1 MNFSFHNQLNIKTK
15 TKTYTFY
22 NTVLKSILEKLAK
35 FEKYNEY
42 LSIGNG
48 KPSQEFQNNF
58 QLTNKIFTTKLSNS
72 SFQSDISKGNLF
84 SKYEFL
90 ISKKDLNCDY
100 ITEIGLSDDKN
111 ESIIFNYFS
120 LISDESPNGINIE
133 NENEISFEI
142 IIHLTV
148 NENINNILTSGN
160 NPFIEYLLGN
170 GLNDVYITKGTNYCE
185 NVRIEREFDN
195 RNLILCNK
203 TSNISD
209 NSLEICFE
217 SNINIGEI
225 NEILFI
231 LNNKVFARRNLKEYN
246 EPINLNQTFQSKE
259 NYIIKIE
266 DDIKNVNSLYNN
278 STQTYETNY
287 YISKYANSLGDKV
300 SLPFNNL
307 FNKDTTRF
315 LAKDGKYIFFVIDDK
330 VYGFV
335 NDNFSIKELNTSEIN
350 DDNILKIISFDNFV
364 FVISKAKPYISTY
377 TIYNNTIIKNIN
389 NFNSIVNFEKIE
401 KCLQIDITYCKN
413 NQFILGLIC
422 EDKTALSIYFSLNNE
437 QEFIFDNEIT
447 NNKEFH
453 YLLAMYKN
461 NFCDGQMIYLK
472 EGSTSVECRIVTHS
486 ADKTETDIY
495 SSLAY
500 HLTKDARKIY
510 TKNRAIISE
519 KNSNPSVVI
528 YYYPQIYEYN
538 LPLISDEINNY
549 ISEDLNYIIQKRIGN
564 EYKIYNLVG
573 YDLPEE
579 FNNSISELVNTSEI
593 EDFEFMKDS
602 LLIFTNNK
610 EEPIICFNF
619 DLNKTQVENVSSKN
633 NQYIA
638 NLDKYNKLGSDGKS
652 IKFSF
657 ISKVDLWYFLI
668 KYIKLMTV
676 KIQHYFN
683 KIKTH

>member
-1 MNFSFHNQLNIKTK
+1 MNLSFHNQLNIKTK
-15 TKTYTFY
+15 TKNYTFY
-22 NTVLKSILEKLAK
+22 NTILKSILDKLAK

-48 KPSQEFQNNF
+48 KPNPEFQNNF

-84 SKYEFL
+84 AKYEFL
-90 ISKKDLNCDY
+90 ISNINLNCDY

-120 LISDESPNGINIE
+120 LISDETPNGINIKD
-133 NENEISFEI
+133 ENEISFEI
-142 IIHLTV
+142 IIHLTI
-148 NENINNILTSGN
+148 NENINNFLTSGN

-170 GLNDVYITKGTNYCE
+170 GLNDVYICKGTNYCE
-185 NVRIEREFDN
+185 NIRIEREFDN

-203 TSNISD
+203 SSNVSD

-217 SNINIGEI
+217 SNINVGEI

-231 LNNKVFARRNLKEYN
+231 TDNKVFARRNLKEYN

-266 DDIKNVNSLYNN
+266 DDIKNINSLYNN
-278 STQTYETNY
+278 TTQTYETNY
-287 YISKYANSLGDKV
+287 YISKYANTLGDKV

-330 VYGFV
+330 VYGYI
-335 NDNFSIKELNTSEIN
+335 NDNFSIKELNTSKIDN
-350 DDNILKIISFDNFV
+350 DNILKIISFDNFV

-377 TIYNNTIIKNIN
+377 TILCNTIIKNNN
-389 NFNSIVNFEKIE
+389 NFNDIEYFEKIE
-401 KCLQIDITYCKN
+401 KCLQVDITYCKN

-422 EDKTALSIYFSLNNE
+422 EDKTALSIYFSINNE
-437 QEFIFDNEIT
+437 QEFIFNDKIV

-453 YLLAMYKN
+453 HLLAMYKN

-500 HLTKDARKIY
+500 HLTKDARKVY
-510 TKNRAIISE
+510 CKNRAIISE
-519 KNSNPSVVI
+519 KNTKPSVVI

-538 LPLISDEINNY
+538 LPIISDELNNY
-549 ISEDLNYIIQKRIGN
+549 ISEDLNYIIQKRINN

-579 FNNSISELVNTSEI
+579 FLNSISEFINTSEI

-602 LLIFTNNK
+602 LLIFRTNK
-610 EEPIICFNF
+610 EEPIVSFNF
-619 DLNKTQVENVSSKN
+619 DLNKTQIENVSTKN
-633 NQYIA
+633 NQYVA
-638 NLDKYNKLGSDGKS
+638 NVEKYNKLGSDGKS

-657 ISKVDLWYFLI
+657 ISKVVL
-668 KYIKLMTV
+668 
-676 KIQHYFN
+676 
-683 KIKTH
+683 